1 MLTKTG
7 AVTHIIHLMK
17 KDDIEIY
24 ASEILGD
31 REDITVDELFI
42 VGQFYAIRK
51 EEVGA
56 IFREHF
62 GLSDGF
68 DVHFYCR
75 KGKKKRALSVGI
87 DARTPTPV
95 FTPIATASPPSRL
108 SMSLGPGSFPYPTG
122 NRGNR
127 SSIVNHEG
135 QLSAAL
141 MDFFHGTGG
150 RRFSGMSVEEKMA
163 KMMEVADRV
172 SRKQKKRISVAVPVG
187 NVNDGDDRKEDSIE
201 LVMADD
207 IDPQGFDVNT
217 KGNDVVEMEG
227 MEKGDVMDID
237 NLDTDQMDEIVDVMM
252 ETTKK

>member
-1 MLTKTG
+1 
-7 AVTHIIHLMK
+7 MK

-51 EEVGA
+51 EEVGV

-62 GLSDGF
+62 GFSDGF
-68 DVHFYCR
+68 DVHFYSR
-75 KGKKKRALSVGI
+75 KGKRKRALSVGI
-87 DARTPTPV
+87 DAMISSPV

-108 SMSLGPGSFPYPTG
+108 SMSLGPGSFPYPIG
-122 NRGNR
+122 NRSSANLGNR

-141 MDFFHGTGG
+141 MDFFHGKGG
-150 RRFSGMSVEEKMA
+150 KRFSGMSVEEKMA

-172 SRKQKKRISVAVPVG
+172 SRKQKKTVSVAVPVG
-187 NVNDGDDRKEDSIE
+187 NVNDDNDRKEDSIE

-207 IDPQGFDVNT
+207 IDAQGFEVNT

-227 MEKGDVMDID
+227 MAKGDVMDIE
-237 NLDTDQMDEIVDVMM
+237 NLEEEQMEEIIDVMM
-252 ETTKK
+252 ETTKKQRE